1 MDVKKAR
8 IVKTFLCAEAKLS
21 WQSVLAISHALIGR
35 ELLSIRVRIQT
46 LQNDLILA
54 QFPFLFLTEKLSIL
68 LKKKKNKQ
76 TNKKTNRRQFSIV
89 YSRS

>member
-1 MDVKKAR
+1 M
-8 IVKTFLCAEAKLS
+8 KTFLCAETKLS
-21 WQSVLAISHALIGR
+21 WQSVLAISRALIGR

-68 LKKKKNKQ
+68 LKKKQ
-76 TNKKTNRRQFSIV
+76 TNKQKNKSTTIFHSLFSVIEMT
-89 YSRS
+89 SKCS

>member
-1 MDVKKAR
+1 M
-8 IVKTFLCAEAKLS
+8 KTFLCAETKLS
-21 WQSVLAISHALIGR
+21 WQSVLAISRALIGR

-68 LKKKKNKQ
+68 LKKKTNKQ
-76 TNKKTNRRQFSIV
+76 TKKQIDDNFP
-89 YSRS
+89 

>member
-1 MDVKKAR
+1 M
-8 IVKTFLCAEAKLS
+8 KTFLCAETKLS
-21 WQSVLAISHALIGR
+21 WQSVSAISRALIGR

-68 LKKKKNKQ
+68 LKKKTNKQ
-76 TNKKTNRRQFSIV
+76 TKKQIDDNFP
-89 YSRS
+89 